1 MSISAKPRIS
11 LAPLAMGILL
21 GCSEARVQRAG
32 TAQIDTLPDGRIEV
46 TNSGAPA
53 WAPGSEWRL
62 VQDLRLGTENTA
74 GPEQFNRIAALL
86 ADSLGMIYVLDLLAP
101 EIRVFDSTGVFSHTI
116 GRKGEGPGEF
126 TDAAWMTF
134 GPGDTLWVID
144 RGSARYSMR
153 ATSSCSP
160 MWQGVP
166 TAPL

>member
-1 MSISAKPRIS
+1 AGDLSATATERPAALSNLGRTLDDEGSAADLAFMSISAKPRIS

-86 ADSLGMIYVLDLLAP
+86 ADSLGMIYVLDLLAQ

-126 TDAAWMTF
+126 TDAAW
-134 GPGDTLWVID
+134 
-144 RGSARYSMR
+144 
-153 ATSSCSP
+153 
-160 MWQGVP
+160 
-166 TAPL
+166 